1 MSENSTLE
9 EFSYPLSL
17 SSRSLTP
24 GEPYH
29 SAPLHYV
36 AHSTASMLSQ
46 GSDDWITSSPASVV
60 GPAAFAPNP
69 FRYNHQKAPS
79 VHLDCRQCITSKQE
93 RLVLE
98 TENATLKNAYNALL
112 QVVGPAMFL
121 AQTASPSDSVDLTVT
136 PAGFSGLPS
145 APAIPALSQADY
157 PAVNFLHAHEY
168 RAHVDQSKG
177 ESNRYGPKP
186 RGSSRAAQGINV
198 AMRYVEDANGVVVNG
213 FRATEIRGLATKLFA
228 LLAANGAAPAS
239 WNKGSLELQSKFSAE
254 ICRKFPEMG
263 LCENDWKVQHMA
275 TRMYSSW
282 YRTHTNSQVKL
293 EAAEDDPVVLP
304 ASKPTKRPQPISM
317 TANKRVKLSETPPS
331 ETNEMSMILAPTP
344 NPVGH
349 NNGDGSAPIPSK
361 PTEEPTEPAVAF
373 KIINPLLATPSAA
386 ATAAAAAAASL
397 PTTDVEIA
405 NPPLSVTQA
414 TPASAVPSTME
425 VVPVVAPLPTTVPV
439 TGTVLAGPS
448 GPPRSAA
455 SKAKPKES
463 KANPGTSTTP
473 RNLCMIDWCKKHP
486 RGYLSQF
493 KAYWDSIENTSDAEP
508 YKQVSANAA
517 TSKTKL
523 TSTTQANALGV
534 LGRQGKAW
542 IF

>member
-1 MSENSTLE
+1 MKHNKT
-9 EFSYPLSL
+9 
-17 SSRSLTP
+17 
-24 GEPYH
+24 
-29 SAPLHYV
+29 
-36 AHSTASMLSQ
+36 
-46 GSDDWITSSPASVV
+46 
-60 GPAAFAPNP
+60 N
-69 FRYNHQKAPS
+69 
-79 VHLDCRQCITSKQE
+79 
-93 RLVLE
+93 
-98 TENATLKNAYNALL
+98 ENAGSPTLQHLPPPERDERNEHNTRYFA
-112 QVVGPAMFL
+112 VV
-121 AQTASPSDSVDLTVT
+121 T
-136 PAGFSGLPS
+136 
-145 APAIPALSQADY
+145 
-157 PAVNFLHAHEY
+157 
-168 RAHVDQSKG
+168 
-177 ESNRYGPKP
+177 
-186 RGSSRAAQGINV
+186 GS
-198 AMRYVEDANGVVVNG
+198 
-213 FRATEIRGLATKLFA
+213 TT
-228 LLAANGAAPAS
+228 
-239 WNKGSLELQSKFSAE
+239 
-254 ICRKFPEMG
+254 
-263 LCENDWKVQHMA
+263 
-275 TRMYSSW
+275 
-282 YRTHTNSQVKL
+282 
-293 EAAEDDPVVLP
+293 
-304 ASKPTKRPQPISM
+304 
-317 TANKRVKLSETPPS
+317 
-331 ETNEMSMILAPTP
+331 APTP

-386 ATAAAAAAASL
+386 ATAAAAVAASL

-425 VVPVVAPLPTTVPV
+425 VVPVVAPLPTTVPA

-486 RGYLSQF
+486 GGYLSQF
-493 KAYWDSIENTSDAEP
+493 KAYWDSIENTLDAEP

>member
-9 EFSYPLSL
+9 EFTYPLSL
-17 SSRSLTP
+17 SSRSSTP
-24 GEPYH
+24 GETYH
-29 SAPLHYV
+29 PAPLHYV
-36 AHSTASMLSQ
+36 AHSTAWMLSQ
-46 GSDDWITSSPASVV
+46 SSDDWVTSSPASVV
-60 GPAAFAPNP
+60 GPPAFAPNP

-79 VHLDCRQCITSKQE
+79 VHLDCRQCITLKQE
-93 RLVLE
+93 KLVLE
-98 TENATLKNAYNALL
+98 TENATLRNAYDALL

-121 AQTASPSDSVDLTVT
+121 AQTASPSDGVDLTL
-136 PAGFSGLPS
+136 AGFSGLPS
-145 APAIPALSQADY
+145 TPAIPALSQADY
-157 PAVNFLHAHEY
+157 PAVNFWHAHEY

-177 ESNRYGPKP
+177 ESNTDGPKP
-186 RGSSRAAQGINV
+186 HGSCRAAQEINV
-198 AMRYVEDANGVVVNG
+198 TMCYVKDADGVVVNG

-228 LLAANGAAPAS
+228 LLANGAAPAS

-263 LCENDWKVQHMA
+263 FCANDWKVQHMA

-304 ASKPTKRPQPISM
+304 ASKPTKRPQPIST
-317 TANKRVKLSETPPS
+317 TANKRVRLSETPPPL
-331 ETNEMSMILAPTP
+331 EYFAVVTGPTTAPTP
-344 NPVGH
+344 KPVEH
-349 NNGDGSAPIPSK
+349 NSGDGSAPIPSK
-361 PTEEPTEPAVAF
+361 STEEPTEPAVAF

-386 ATAAAAAAASL
+386 ATTAAAASL
-397 PTTDVEIA
+397 PITDIEIA

-414 TPASAVPSTME
+414 TPASAVTSTME
-425 VVPVVAPLPTTVPV
+425 VVPVVTPLPTTVPA

-448 GPPRSAA
+448 EPLRPAA
-455 SKAKPKES
+455 SKFKPKEL

-486 RGYLSQF
+486 SGYLSQF

-508 YKQVSANAA
+508 HKQASANAA
-517 TSKTKL
+517 TSKTKAA
-523 TSTTQANALGV
+523 S
-534 LGRQGKAW
+534 
-542 IF
+542 